1 MFSGLDGT
9 ITDGTEHIGAEI
21 SCEIW
26 QVIANGALQSPKDA
40 TDQWLE
46 EMKFMQTDE
55 SGNHMQRLEANII
68 DLTPGNSYTFV
79 FKFKKHSSATEVRLS
94 YGSGYSPTVIR
105 AETVLSSTN
114 VFTS

>member
-1 MFSGLDGT
+1 A
-9 ITDGTEHIGAEI
+9 GTEHIGAEI

-26 QVIANGALQSPKDA
+26 QVIVNGALQQPKDA
-40 TDQWLE
+40 TGEWLGA
-46 EMKFMQTDE
+46 MKFMQTDE

-68 DLTPGNSYTFV
+68 DLTPGSSYTFV

-94 YGSGYSPTVIR
+94 YGSGYAPTVIR
-105 AETVLSSTN
+105 AETVLGGTQ